1 MAEATE
7 TRANRRRHDDVD
19 LVRHLYNRRALWG
32 TETVLYRKN
41 HPMEWK
47 RVAGNYQNWEIDTTS
62 IVPTDAQTPLGE
74 PARLLY
80 SEDLTFWL
88 SRRRESMPYFFRN
101 CDADELHLIS
111 KGQMTYETDFGTIE
125 VHDRDF
131 LLIPKGVTYRVL
143 MPRPQDTLRAIYESG
158 PEIFFVPTAMVDH
171 VYHKGRPAV
180 SEDSRQRPKL
190 LREIPVGSEFEVRVK
205 YSGAFA
211 DFLGEMSTIVY
222 DHYPLDVELIDGEEP
237 VVKFSVADIEKL
249 GSAPVPFV
257 GAAYLDNKAN
267 LAWTLHLSGGG
278 GGTAPVHRDVDVDEM
293 RYLSS
298 GPKMGNIL
306 FTPQGV
312 DHGAG
317 RGYTRRERNRPEEP
331 YDLGDTISAYTLKPF
346 KGTPLAHGVARAYM
360 C

>member
-7 TRANRRRHDDVD
+7 ARVTARQHDEVD

-32 TETVLYRKN
+32 TDSVLYRRN
-41 HPMEWK
+41 HPMDWK
-47 RVAGNYQNWEIDTTS
+47 RVTGNFQNWEIDTTS
-62 IVPTDAQTPLGE
+62 LMPTDADSPSGE
-74 PARLLY
+74 PAKLF
-80 SEDLTFWL
+80 SSDDLTFWL

-111 KGQMTYETDFGTIE
+111 KGEMTYETDFGAID

-158 PEIFFVPTAMVDH
+158 PEVFFVPADMVEH

-180 SEDSRQRPKL
+180 REDSLQRPKL
-190 LREIPVGSEFEVRVK
+190 LRELPVGEFEVRVK
-205 YSGAFA
+205 YNGAFA
-211 DFLGEMSTIVY
+211 DFLGEISTITY
-222 DHYPLDVELIDGEEP
+222 DHYPLDTEMIDGDEP
-237 VVKFSVADIEKL
+237 VVKFSVGDIEKL
-249 GSAPVPFV
+249 GSTPVPFV
-257 GAAYLDNKAN
+257 GGAYLDNKSN

-278 GGTAPVHRDVDVDEM
+278 GNAPVHRDPDVDEM

-298 GPKMGNIL
+298 GPKIGNIL

-317 RGYTRRERNRPEEP
+317 RGYTRRERNRPQEA
-331 YDLGDTISAYTLKPF
+331 YDLGDTISAYTVKPL
-346 KGTPLAHGVARAYM
+346 KGTQLAHGIARAYM